1 MLYHP
6 MIELRTKAWAFIS
19 DLLITQVSE
28 SLTPGAIVQF
38 SPITT
43 LGPITEE
50 ESTFAVGCIKT
61 FPIMLSPLASSSLP

>member
-1 MLYHP
+1 
-6 MIELRTKAWAFIS
+6 MIELRTKACALIR

-28 SLTPGAIVQF
+28 SLTPGAMVQF

-43 LGPITEE
+43 LGPITDD
-50 ESTFAVGCIKT
+50 ESTLAVGCIKT